1 MTPKELDRAAVLHVE
16 VERTL
21 KWRLVWVFGFFVT
34 VLLAGTSI
42 WRGLIGDS
50 AGATAAYF
58 GAIVVGW
65 ITNFRLKHYS
75 RRSSAAMKELD
86 ALWGNEKAR

>member
-16 VERTL
+16 VKRAI
-21 KWRLVWVFGFFVT
+21 KWELVWWFGFFVA

-50 AGATAAYF
+50 AGSLAAYS
-58 GAIVVGW
+58 GAIFVGV